1 MKIFSSTGSKERL
14 FEMMGRVNKFNIN
27 ENINEI
33 GGQSLNPAS
42 VLSVAFSQLVGKK
55 INIQQSKTY
64 ASDDES
70 FVELMG
76 TDGEGNN
83 ITFTFKITSSEAD
96 QDGVYNINDAS
107 LTSFTFDSVSGDTVE
122 LDENGLNQFNM
133 QHKNEIIGIVSD
145 YADFDENV
153 PEIDESYLDAI
164 KKIDSYPF
172 GGTPRTMQTSQAY
185 GDEKPTNSKV
195 RVKAPELNKFVDEE
209 VTIGTT
215 GIMGGTP
222 KPANPSTKSP
232 IESLPENK
240 KKIIKTAIDNITVKK
255 GRREY
260 APTAAEIQAEI
271 NRMKTE
277 SKTVKEADERTMF
290 TNDDD
295 VFITTGQYD
304 AKKTFDSM
312 SKEAQKQ
319 YIDKAQ
325 IAIENMLKSS
335 GMSFDEYINK
345 DIDAYRKSLYN
356 LALMFFERVQSASR
370 VNEEDNYPDP
380 IGKKFK
386 TKSKYPKAKKKPQT
400 TVNIDEN
407 DDEENIEDLSRMHD
421 EEGEKLKGG
430 LGDDESPANFDPE
443 QVSLGVKVEME
454 HTDDPMEAL
463 EIALDHLTE
472 DPEYYTVKDDP
483 EASAQFNA
491 ANDAEEKEE
500 EMPHESGAYLQD
512 GMPGEFDR
520 NGHPI
525 PAIDPFY
532 KLPDEDELLGFK
544 PKNVGDY
551 EGSAELE
558 K

>member
-1 MKIFSSTGSKERL
+1 MKIFNSNGSKERL
-14 FEMMGRVNKFNIN
+14 FEMMGRVNKININ

-76 TDGEGNN
+76 VDGEGNN

-96 QDGVYNINDAS
+96 QDGVYNINDAL
-107 LTSFTFDSVSGDTVE
+107 LTSFSFDSVSGDTVE
-122 LDENGLNQFNM
+122 LDESNLNQFNM

-185 GDEKPTNSKV
+185 GDEKPTNANV

-232 IESLPENK
+232 IESLPEDK

-260 APTAAEIQAEI
+260 APTAAEVQAEI
-271 NRMKTE
+271 NRMKSIVSEDYDPRDPVT
-277 SKTVKEADERTMF
+277 
-290 TNDDD
+290 
-295 VFITTGQYD
+295 FISSGDYNGQK
-304 AKKTFDSM
+304 AFDSL
-312 SKEAQKQ
+312 SQK
-319 YIDKAQ
+319 
-325 IAIENMLKSS
+325 
-335 GMSFDEYINK
+335 NK
-345 DIDAYRKSLYN
+345 DTILRIAQRDLNKFLTEKGINVDDYIQKNYSEYEKHLN
-356 LALMFFERVQSASR
+356 KLALMYFEQQYSSQA
-370 VNEEDNYPDP
+370 VNEDDDYPDQ

-407 DDEENIEDLSRMHD
+407 DDEENVEILAQKHD
-421 EEGEKLKGG
+421 ETGEELKGG
-430 LGDDESPANFDPE
+430 LGDGKSPMQFDPE
-443 QVSLGVKVEME
+443 QVSLGIKVEME
-454 HTDDPMEAL
+454 HTDDPMKAL

-491 ANDAEEKEE
+491 ANDAEEIKTDDEE
-500 EMPHESGAYLQD
+500 ED
-512 GMPGEFDR
+512 D
-520 NGHPI
+520 
-525 PAIDPFY
+525 
-532 KLPDEDELLGFK
+532 DEEETDELLGFK

-551 EGSAELE
+551 EGDAYEESTTY
-558 K
+558 